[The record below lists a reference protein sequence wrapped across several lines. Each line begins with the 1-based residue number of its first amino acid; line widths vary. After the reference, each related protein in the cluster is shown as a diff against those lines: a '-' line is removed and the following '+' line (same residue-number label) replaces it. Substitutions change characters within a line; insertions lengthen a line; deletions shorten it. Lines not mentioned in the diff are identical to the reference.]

1 MRPPQAVLS
10 LSLIDGFLPTVFLA
24 LGVVALLWLGIAG
37 RKLGLRTILVF
48 AIVAAGSTA
57 LLYVLAEH
65 IFLWWNASLP
75 RTLYVY
81 SALAVLGFQ
90 LAFRQVTAPGTP
102 AVRRAAGVLAALAL
116 LGALACTVNL
126 AYAQYPT
133 VRSLLD
139 PPSATDDPLPRP
151 ADAGADRPAASEQN
165 WSPPPDMPGEG
176 QVYRAEI
183 PAAGSGYASH
193 PALIYLP
200 PAYLA
205 DPGAVSLPVLVL
217 IHGQPGSPNDWLVS
231 GRIAEMMDG
240 FAARHAGLA
249 PVVVM
254 PDASNDS
261 NPDWPL
267 CLDTSVS
274 DSATYLARDLPA
286 WVQQQLGAGT
296 AGARQWAVAGYSF
309 GGTCAVQ
316 LAANHPDVYPTF
328 LDIAGENEP
337 TDAEGHQALL
347 DTYFGGDERAFA
359 EQNAVDR
366 FRRMSF
372 PELAGIVVVGRED
385 KVYAPEGRQVYE
397 AARAA
402 GADVQLQELPG
413 GHSWQVW
420 RAGLENNL
428 DWLSRRLGILDP

>member
-1 MRPPQAVLS
+1 MME
-10 LSLIDGFLPTVFLA
+10 LSLIDGILPALALA
-24 LGVVALLWLGIAG
+24 LGAAALLWLGIA
-37 RKLGLRTILVF
+37 RRRLGLPRILVYLL
-48 AIVAAGSTA
+48 VAAACTA
-57 LLYVLAEH
+57 LVYALAEL
-65 IFLWWNASLP
+65 IFHWWNASLP
-75 RTLYVY
+75 RTLYLY
-81 SALAVLGFQ
+81 TALAVLGIQ
-90 LAFRQVTAPGTP
+90 LAAGLLAVPGTRWS
-102 AVRRAAGVLAALAL
+102 RRIAGVAAAFAIL
-116 LGALACTVNL
+116 LALACTVNL

-133 VRSLLD
+133 LRSLLD
-139 PPSATDDPLPRP
+139 PPSATHDPLPRP
-151 ADAGADRPAASEQN
+151 AETGASRPAASERD
-165 WSPPPDMPGEG
+165 WSPPSNLPGEG
-176 QVYRAEI
+176 RVYRAEI
-183 PAAGSGYASH
+183 PAAASGYASH

-231 GRIAEMMDG
+231 GRIAELMDG

-249 PVVVM
+249 PIVVM

-267 CLDTSVS
+267 CLDTTVS

-286 WVQQQLGAGT
+286 WVQQHLGAGT

-316 LAANHPDVYPTF
+316 LAANHPDAYPTF
-328 LDIAGENEP
+328 LDIAGENQP
-337 TDAEGHQALL
+337 TDADGQQALL
-347 DTYFGGDERAFA
+347 DTYFDGDQAAFA

-402 GADVQLQELPG
+402 GADVQFQELPG

-428 DWLSRRLGILDP
+428 DWLCRRLGILDP